1 MCLSHQKAV
10 LSNAEES
17 CEVSSPIGRLFIL
30 LIRGYQYFIS
40 PLFPPTCRFTPS
52 CSQYA
57 VEAITR
63 YGLFH
68 GIPRVVWRILRCH
81 PFARGGYDPVK

>member
-1 MCLSHQKAV
+1 MCLSCQKAAT
-10 LSNAEES
+10 SDAAES
-17 CEVSSPIGRLFIL
+17 GEVKSPFARLFIL
-30 LIRGYQYFIS
+30 LIRGYQYLIS
-40 PLFPPTCRFTPS
+40 PLFPPTCRYTPS

-63 YGLFH
+63 YGFFYGVSKAL
-68 GIPRVVWRILRCH
+68 WRILRCH